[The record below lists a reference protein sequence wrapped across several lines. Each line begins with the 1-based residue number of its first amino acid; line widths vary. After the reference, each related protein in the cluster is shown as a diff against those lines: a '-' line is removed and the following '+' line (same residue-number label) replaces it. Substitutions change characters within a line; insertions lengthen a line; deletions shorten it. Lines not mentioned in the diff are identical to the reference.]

1 MVFRYAVT
9 LALLCLKRPWPW
21 IATIA
26 LACAACTG
34 IFVDIYDEDQTHD
47 LFAQSTYAWQVSI
60 QIPEAG
66 GDIPEDYLHY
76 RELKVSAAERA
87 FTATK
92 PAELYRAVADYCN
105 AQALMGEAGYLTTDP
120 SLIATEQ
127 FLTSRLVTIGY
138 SEWPPATPRTSP
150 ALYYAAA
157 MYHHLPYWM
166 LYAPAITLSTCML
179 PMLKR
184 NTAISR
190 APVGSFSAAAAQAV
204 VVAATSLALTT
215 LAWFPAFV
223 YTSLVN
229 GIGCLNFPVAFMQNG
244 NAIIT
249 SVGRVLLHAALLL
262 VLASSTI
269 YLVGRAV
276 FGMTSNTYLAV
287 CTAVA
292 LVMAPALCDYAGFA
306 MPVAAEPSA
315 YLWALDI
322 SHVVGW
328 ATLRPQTVTCSLSF
342 GPACALFAVTSTLLV
357 LFTGIWGKKLR
368 M

>member
-1 MVFRYAVT
+1 MGFRCTVT
-9 LALLCLKRPWPW
+9 LALLRLKRPWPW
-21 IATIA
+21 VVTIV

-34 IFVDIYDEDQTHD
+34 LFVDIYDEGQTHD
-47 LFAQSTYAWQVSI
+47 LFAQSTYAWQASI
-60 QIPEAG
+60 RAPEAG

-76 RELKVSAAERA
+76 SELKASAAERA
-87 FTATK
+87 SMATK
-92 PAELYRAVADYCN
+92 PAELYQAVTDYCN
-105 AQALMGEAGYLTTDP
+105 AQALMGEAGYLATDP
-120 SLIATEQ
+120 QLVATEQ
-127 FLTSRLVTIGY
+127 YLTNQLVAIGH

-150 ALYYAAA
+150 ALYYVAA

-166 LYAPAITLSTCML
+166 LYAPAIAPSACML

-190 APVGSFSAAAAQAV
+190 APVGSFSAAVAQTI
-204 VVAATSLALTT
+204 VVAAASLALTT
-215 LAWFPAFV
+215 LAWLPAFA

-229 GIGCLNFPVAFMQNG
+229 GIGRPSFPVAFMQNG
-244 NAIIT
+244 NAVMT
-249 SVGRVLLHAALLL
+249 SVGGILLHAALLL

-276 FGMTSNTYLAV
+276 FGMTSNAHLAA
-287 CTAVA
+287 CTAAA
-292 LVMAPALCDYAGFA
+292 LVMVPALCDYAGLT
-306 MPVAAEPSA
+306 MPVTAEPSA

-322 SHVVGW
+322 SHVIGW
-328 ATLRPQTVTCSLSF
+328 ATLRPQTVACGLGF

-357 LFTGIWGKKLR
+357 LFAGIWSKKLR